1 MDADQALVDGRR
13 ILEPVLRPA
22 GFAFVLR
29 PSGRGSG
36 GYFASGAFERPGRR
50 LEFHFRYSL
59 GLVAYHVGAMS
70 LDHRQYM
77 RALGHE
83 RDAAYPGFSSDPLD
97 GFRHLRSDLA
107 RFGAEFLEGSD
118 AQFCQ
123 RVDWTESHPVP
134 HGLAATQRQ
143 DV

>member
-13 ILEPVLRPA
+13 ILEPVFGPA
-22 GFAFVLR
+22 GFAFVVGS
-29 PSGRGSG
+29 SGHGSG

-50 LEFHFRYSL
+50 LELHFRYSL
-59 GLVAYHVGAMS
+59 GLVTYHVGAMS

-123 RVDWTESHPVP
+123 RVDWAKSHPVP
-134 HGLAATQRQ
+134 HGLASMQRQ